1 MLLFAF
7 NSPGVIFLLKTCTTN
22 ITATW
27 FKNRTK
33 NNKYNK
39 TTNNPFHKI
48 PLNEKARY
56 AGFSRKLR
64 VGGRL

>member
-7 NSPGVIFLLKTCTTN
+7 NSPGVIFLLKAN
-22 ITATW
+22 ATDIAAAW
-27 FKNRTK
+27 FKNCTK
-33 NNKYNK
+33 DNKQNNA
-39 TTNNPFHKI
+39 TNNPFHKI

-64 VGGRL
+64 GDGR